1 MMPNAGQ
8 TYTLGALVAKAAA
21 TVPILNL
28 YQNNYTPAETD
39 TGASFTAASF
49 TGYAAVSMSTGASW
63 TTSGGNP
70 TTMSYTQQTFTCS
83 STGTTQQIYGYYVT
97 ATTSGTLL
105 WSERFSDG
113 PYPITNTGDNIK
125 ITPTITCNG

>member
-8 TYTLGALVAKAAA
+8 SYALQALVAKTAA

-39 TGASFTAASF
+39 TAASYTAATF
-49 TGYAAVSMSTGASW
+49 TGYAAISLGTGASW
-63 TTSGGNP
+63 TISGGNP
-70 TTMSYTQQTFTCS
+70 TQIAYTQQTFTCS
-83 STGTTQQIYGYYVT
+83 TTGTTQQIYGYYVT

-105 WSERFSDG
+105 WAEKFTDG
-113 PYPITNTGDNIK
+113 PYPITNLGDNIK